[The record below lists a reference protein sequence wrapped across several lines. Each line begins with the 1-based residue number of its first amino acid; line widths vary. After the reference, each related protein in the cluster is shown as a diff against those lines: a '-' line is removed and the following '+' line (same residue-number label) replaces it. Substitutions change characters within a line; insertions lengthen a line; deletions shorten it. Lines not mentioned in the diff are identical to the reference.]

1 MSVTVRLR
9 RRVETATTVGRAVV
23 TEFQEERI
31 TFMARSVAYSAFVS
45 LLPLLLL
52 ALVVAS
58 LIGGESMSQSVLS
71 LTERY
76 LTPAAQDTITSSLT
90 QASGQFSFSLLGIAA
105 LLWGVLNVFRGLDT
119 AFSALYREE
128 ATEGLLEQVRDGLVV
143 LGAILLGVL
152 AMVAAGVAV
161 AVLPDLPFV
170 RALNVLFLLVALTV
184 VFLPMYYVFPDVSV
198 SVREVLPGTVT
209 AAVGFAALQALFG
222 LYVSMAG
229 ANELYGAIGGIILLV
244 TWLYFGSVVLL
255 LGAALNV
262 VLAGRNRP
270 PEPSEPSTTAGPST

>member
-9 RRVETATTVGRAVV
+9 RRVENATTVGRAIV

-52 ALVVAS
+52 LLVVAS
-58 LIGGESMSQSVLS
+58 LIGGESMAQSVLA
-71 LTERY
+71 LTEQY
-76 LTPAAQDTITSSLT
+76 LTPAAQETITGSLT
-90 QASGQFSFSLLGIAA
+90 QASGQFSFSLLGVAA

-119 AFSALYREE
+119 AFSALYRDE
-128 ATEGLLEQVRDGLVV
+128 ATEGLLDQVRDGLVV
-143 LGAILLGVL
+143 LGAILLGLV
-152 AMVAAGVAV
+152 AMVGAGLAV
-161 AVLPDLPFV
+161 AFLPDLPFV
-170 RALNVLFLLVALTV
+170 RLLNVLFLLVALTV

-244 TWLYFGSVVLL
+244 TWLYFGSLVLL

-270 PEPSEPSTTAGPST
+270 PPAGESSAAGPST

>member
-9 RRVETATTVGRAVV
+9 QRVGTATTVGRAVV
-23 TEFQEERI
+23 TEFQEEQI

-52 ALVVAS
+52 LLVVATTV
-58 LIGGESMSQSVLS
+58 GGESMAQSVLAV
-71 LTERY
+71 TERY
-76 LTPAAQDTITSSLT
+76 LTPAGQNTITSSLT
-90 QASGQFSFSLLGIAA
+90 QASGQFSFSLLGIAT
-105 LLWGVLNVFRGLDT
+105 LLWGVLNVFRGLDV
-119 AFSALYREE
+119 AFSALYRQDSPD
-128 ATEGLLEQVRDGLVV
+128 GLLGQVKDGLVV
-143 LGAILLGVL
+143 LGAILLGVV
-152 AMVAAGVAV
+152 AMVAAGVA
-161 AVLPDLPFV
+161 AAFLPDLPFV
-170 RALNVLFLLVALTV
+170 WVLNVLFLLVV
-184 VFLPMYYVFPDVSV
+184 LPMYYVFPDVPV

-244 TWLYFGSVVLL
+244 TWLYFGAVVLL

-270 PEPSEPSTTAGPST
+270 PAPSESSAAVDSST